1 MPRRPFRALIAATL
15 LGLVPASGAVPQA
28 LDLVGSYTWH
38 RGDQENFGG
47 FSAIEV
53 DADGRSFVSI
63 SDRGWIVRGTLL
75 RDTDG
80 RITGVEAGPVE
91 VLLSARTGEPLPS
104 YYSNAEGMAMA
115 PDGRIYVSFEGYHRL
130 SVIEPGES
138 SVRVLPPPP
147 EFKGFQA
154 NSGLESLALD
164 PQGRPIG
171 ILERSGDLNR
181 PFPVYRLEKDGRWT
195 RPYALPRK
203 PPFLPVGADTGP
215 DGRLYVLERHFAG
228 IGFQTRVRSFAFGKT
243 GLEDERI
250 LLETPL
256 GRHDNLEG
264 ISAWRDS
271 TGAIRLTMISDD
283 NLNLFQRT
291 EIAEYRLDPSANP

>member
-1 MPRRPFRALIAATL
+1 MPRRSYRALIAIAL
-15 LGLVPASGAVPQA
+15 LGLAPASGAVPQA
-28 LDLVGSYTWH
+28 LDLVGSHFWQQ
-38 RGDQENFGG
+38 GDQDRFGG

-75 RDTDG
+75 RDPQG
-80 RITGVEAGPVE
+80 RITGVESGPVE
-91 VLLSARTGEPLPS
+91 ILLSARTGDPLPA
-104 YYSNAEGMAMA
+104 YYANAEGMVMA
-115 PDGRIYVSFEGYHRL
+115 PDGQIYLSFEGYHRL
-130 SVIEPGES
+130 SVIEPGETK
-138 SVRVLPPPP
+138 VRVLPPPP
-147 EFKGFQA
+147 AFKGFQA
-154 NSGLESLALD
+154 NSGLESLAFD
-164 PQGRPIG
+164 PKGRPIG

-181 PFPVYRLEKDGRWT
+181 PFPIYRLEKNGRWT
-195 RPYALPRK
+195 QPYSLPRK

-228 IGFQTRVRSFAFGKT
+228 IGFQTRVRSFAFGKD
-243 GLEDERI
+243 GLEDERT

-264 ISAWRDS
+264 LSVWRDA

-283 NLNLFQRT
+283 NLNMFQRT
-291 EIAEYRLDPSANP
+291 EIAEYRLDPTATP

>member
-1 MPRRPFRALIAATL
+1 MPRRPYRALIAIAL
-15 LGLVPASGAVPQA
+15 LGLAPASGAVPQA
-28 LDLVGSYTWH
+28 LDLVGSHFWQS
-38 RGDQENFGG
+38 GGQERFGG

-75 RDTDG
+75 RDAAG
-80 RITGVEAGPVE
+80 RITGVDSGPVE
-91 VLLSARTGEPLPS
+91 VLISARTGNPLPA
-104 YYSNAEGMAMA
+104 YYANAEGMAMT
-115 PDGRIYVSFEGYHRL
+115 PDGRIYLSFEGYHRL
-130 SVIEPGES
+130 SVIEPGETE
-138 SVRVLPPPP
+138 VRVIPSPP

-181 PFPVYRLEKDGRWT
+181 PFPIYRLEKDGRWT
-195 RPYALPRK
+195 RPYSLPRK

-228 IGFQTRVRSFAFGKT
+228 IGFQSRVRSFAFGT
-243 GLEDERI
+243 DGLEDERI

-264 ISAWRDS
+264 ISVWRDG

-283 NLNLFQRT
+283 NLNMFQRT
-291 EIAEYRLDPSANP
+291 EIAEYRLAPAANP